1 MYYLYVVADLESR
14 RLEGIVTLRDLLIA
28 RPDQPIAE
36 VMNRSLVTATPR
48 EPARDVAYRLADH
61 QLNALPVVLERGR
74 RLLGV
79 VTIDSAVGQIAPET
93 LRRSLPRVFT

>member
-1 MYYLYVVADLESR
+1 VYYLYVVADLESR
-14 RLEGIVTLRDLLIA
+14 TLEGIVTLRDLLIA
-28 RPDQPIAE
+28 GPDQPIVE
-36 VMNRSLVTATPR
+36 VMNRNLVTATPR

-61 QLNALPVVLERGR
+61 QLNALPVVDGHR

-79 VTIDSAVGQIAPET
+79 VTIDNAVGQIAPET